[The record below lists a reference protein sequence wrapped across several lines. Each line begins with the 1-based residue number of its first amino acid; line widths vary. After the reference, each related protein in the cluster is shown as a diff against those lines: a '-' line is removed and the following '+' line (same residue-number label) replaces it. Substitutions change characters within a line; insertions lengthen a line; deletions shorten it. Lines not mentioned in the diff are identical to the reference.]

1 MESGYGHEPIRLVV
15 VGLEQGSGAES
26 AWPPEVTGPT
36 RLVGGPGG
44 GNTETL
50 VELAAGWLR
59 KGQDPHRLVVVTRSH
74 TSARDLRGR
83 IEARLPVVHPRPR
96 VLTHEGLART
106 VLADAAV
113 APGLTRG
120 LDRIGEWLAMREAL
134 QRALPLIST
143 LRPLADDPA
152 CVEDSL
158 EFVSMVK
165 QSLVGAGLL
174 AERLR
179 HERGLLPE
187 LAVVAACYETV
198 LGEMGA
204 RDTRDLVADA
214 LACLE
219 RAPTL
224 MANWAD
230 LLLVDEAEDLTPAQ
244 WYLLRELARRLSA
257 PRRAL
262 LAGDPGLAVPAFRGP
277 SSRFF
282 EEVFARELSPQEWV
296 LPGSTPAWVDRLST
310 SLGVP
315 LAADLTSGGL
325 GAAPRGQGAAS
336 AQGLLWVAPD
346 ETAEAFAVAREIQRS
361 SLDGEV
367 GYDEVAV
374 LVRSAASQ
382 LGPLVEAMAAIGV
395 PHRLE
400 RSRWTASLA
409 VHLVGL
415 WLRALCNPHDEEP
428 LLRLLA
434 EGPHATPPEELIRLR
449 RLAARRQ
456 EALARTLWREA
467 EGADED
473 DPGADGGLVVARW
486 WRRLGGGNPGLAEAA
501 MTPGDFRMVLAD
513 ILVGSGLAGLA
524 LTDPDTAAALAR
536 LNLAVDD
543 AAAARARMGFPEA
556 SLREWQELLQ
566 IGIRRAGWDTEKLAQ
581 ARSPEVSLLT
591 IHQAK
596 GRRWRRVF
604 ITGLADG
611 TFPQRSSDRGLLG
624 PDDTQRLLEAVPELE
639 DALGGPGHRLE
650 RERRLLLVGATR
662 ATEQVVFSWAQRY
675 ADRPSE
681 PSPFVAHLLRAGLSE
696 QPAPSAHPVT
706 ATDCL
711 AGLAVARPR
720 ALGEAPLE
728 PSAGA
733 LALGDRVLELR
744 ESLKPWDPVTAVAA
758 GAGLELSP
766 TSVRAWLACPRLFY
780 YHRLR
785 LRQTDALPVVLG
797 TAAHRLLELVRERLP
812 EGADQPAFAELA
824 AGIAAVELMPTVR
837 ARLLDPLGS
846 LYVESWLNHL
856 ISRWAERVIGP
867 GREAVGTQLASEVA
881 FRLGREGWSLV
892 GQIDALWRHPD
903 GELEV
908 VDYKTT
914 SAAPPSER
922 ALRAQVFGQAS
933 DGPTDWQLPI
943 YTIAAGEGGFAGL
956 IGSEVPALARNWYL
970 GLDSAP
976 SRAAPVPA
984 RGFRLDGE
992 TTPAGKGET
1001 GLSHQDLEWVGQEL
1015 NRQVALIQIGLHPA
1029 QPRHDVRTCRAFGGC
1044 ALGFCCDGEGTVG
1057 GGSSVPGPRP

>member
-1 MESGYGHEPIRLVV
+1 MV
-15 VGLEQGSGAES
+15 
-26 AWPPEVTGPT
+26 GPT

-44 GNTETL
+44 GNTQTV
-50 VELAAGWLR
+50 VELAVRWLR
-59 KGQDPHRLVVVTRSH
+59 TGQDPHRLVVVTRSH

-83 IEARLPVVHPRPR
+83 IETRLPAVHPKPR
-96 VLTHEGLART
+96 VMTHEGLART

-113 APGLTRG
+113 APELTRG
-120 LDRIGEWLAMREAL
+120 LGRIGEWLAMREAL
-134 QRALPLIST
+134 RRALPLLST

-179 HERGLLPE
+179 DEHGLLPE

-198 LGEMGA
+198 LGEMGT

-219 RAPTL
+219 QAPSV

-244 WYLLRELARRLSA
+244 WYLLRELANRLST

-262 LAGDPGLAVPAFRGP
+262 LAGDLRLAVPAFRGP

-282 EEVFARELSPQEWV
+282 EEVFPREITPEEWV
-296 LPGSTPAWVDRLST
+296 LPGSTPAWVERLSD

-315 LAADLTSGGL
+315 PGAELSGDGL
-325 GAAPRGQGAAS
+325 RPALRAQRPSS
-336 AQGLLWVAPD
+336 ALGLLWVASD
-346 ETAEAFAVAREIQRS
+346 ETEEAFAVAREIQRS

-367 GYDEVAV
+367 AYDQVAV
-374 LVRSAASQ
+374 LVRSPASQ
-382 LGPLVEAMAAIGV
+382 LAPLVEAMSAIGV
-395 PHRLE
+395 PYHLE

-409 VHLVGL
+409 VHLVSL

-434 EGPHATPPEELIRLR
+434 EGPHAAPPEELIRLR

-456 EALARTLWREA
+456 ETLARTVWREA

-473 DPGADGGLVVARW
+473 GTGTVEGEPTEGAPGGLVVARC
-486 WRRLGGGNPGLAEAA
+486 WRRLGGGNPDLAETE
-501 MTPGDFRMVLAD
+501 MTLGDFRSVLAD
-513 ILVGSGLAGLA
+513 ILTGSGLAGLA

-536 LNLAVDD
+536 LNLGVDD

-581 ARSPEVSLLT
+581 DGSPEVSLLT

-604 ITGLADG
+604 IIGLADG
-611 TFPQRSSDRGLLG
+611 IFPLRSGDRGLLG
-624 PDDTQRLLEAVPELE
+624 PDDTQRLLEVVPELE
-639 DALGGPGHRLE
+639 DALGGPGHRLDQ
-650 RERRLLLVGATR
+650 ERRLLLVGATR
-662 ATEQVVFSWAQRY
+662 ATEKVVFSWAQRY
-675 ADRPSE
+675 LDRPAE

-706 ATDCL
+706 AMDCL
-711 AGLAVARPR
+711 AGLAIARAR
-720 ALGEAPLE
+720 DLREAPVE
-728 PSAGA
+728 PTAGA
-733 LALGDRVLELR
+733 LGLGDRALELR
-744 ESLKPWDPVTAVAA
+744 ESLAPWDPVTAVAA
-758 GAGLELSP
+758 GADLELSP
-766 TSVRAWLACPRLFY
+766 TSLRAWLACPRLFY

-785 LRQTDALPVVLG
+785 LRQPDALPLVLG
-797 TAAHRLLELVRERLP
+797 TAAHRLLDLVQQRLP
-812 EGADQPAFAELA
+812 GGADQMAFTELA
-824 AGIAAVELMPTVR
+824 AGIVAGELMPTVR
-837 ARLLDPLGS
+837 ARLLDPLGA
-846 LYVESWLNHL
+846 LYVESWLNQL
-856 ISRWAERVIGP
+856 IARWGQRVIGP
-867 GREAVGTQLASEVA
+867 GTAVVGAQLASEVA
-881 FRLGREGWSLV
+881 FRLAREGWSLV

-914 SAAPPSER
+914 SADPPSER
-922 ALRAQVFGQAS
+922 ALRTQVFGQGG

-943 YTIAAGEGGFAGL
+943 YTLAAGEGGLADL

-976 SRAAPVPA
+976 SPTAPVPA
-984 RGFRLDGE
+984 RGFRIDAE
-992 TTPAGKGET
+992 SDPAGKGEARL
-1001 GLSHQDLEWVGQEL
+1001 GHEELEWVRQEL
-1015 NRQVALIQIGLHPA
+1015 DHQVAVIQGGLHPA
-1029 QPRHDVRTCRAFGGC
+1029 QPRHDTRTCRAFGGC
-1044 ALGFCCDGEGTVG
+1044 ALSFCCDGEGTVG
-1057 GGSSVPGPRP
+1057 GGLSVPGPRP